1 MVHAGR
7 SLIYKSFLVKVWNMH
22 IIRII
27 YQYSTMFNPNSDI
40 FLFKCTKWQKEEKIY
55 LVYLVLFN
63 SLSLTLQMKIIPSLQ
78 NYEVYFICHLSA
90 QSTPLSLLLVFYSCR
105 EMEFEKRTSAKFLD
119 GAPSQ
124 VVTLSVSY
132 VVHSQLQSWKVSL

>member
-1 MVHAGR
+1 M
-7 SLIYKSFLVKVWNMH
+7 
-22 IIRII
+22 
-27 YQYSTMFNPNSDI
+27 
-40 FLFKCTKWQKEEKIY
+40 
-55 LVYLVLFN
+55 VYLVLFN
-63 SLSLTLQMKIIPSLQ
+63 SLSLTLSLQ
-78 NYEVYFICHLSA
+78 NYEVHFICHLSA

-124 VVTLSVSY
+124 VVTLSVSH